1 MTAGWATCSPTPP
14 CAARL
19 PSTDAGSTS
28 CVNAEGR
35 VLLSSTRIDG
45 HVFGR
50 ICVLNH
56 RTDRARVDEA
66 LDALSHHA
74 A

>member
-1 MTAGWATCSPTPP
+1 M
-14 CAARL
+14 
-19 PSTDAGSTS
+19 
-28 CVNAEGR
+28 NAEGR

>member
-1 MTAGWATCSPTPP
+1 
-14 CAARL
+14 
-19 PSTDAGSTS
+19 
-28 CVNAEGR
+28 

-45 HVFGR
+45 HVLGR

-66 LDALSHHA
+66 LDALRRHA
-74 A
+74 G